1 MSWLT
6 KTVKKISHAVGGP
19 DWLYYPFDV
28 SDDKKSTIGSG
39 AIDPLTGAPELSQ
52 MGMFKSMSDFRLR
65 RAMGIGGSRG
75 ASRVVNPIGSNP
87 KGAPAAG
94 LTGGSPV
101 SGMPVATSPGSDID
115 LWSKSDLGGGIFSDI
130 FGKILMPR
138 LEGKPKTDATMKQ
151 AFSDIKNR
159 VPLTPFIL

>member
-1 MSWLT
+1 MSWLS

-87 KGAPAAG
+87 KGAPFAQVYNKMAPQ
-94 LTGGSPV
+94 LDVNWLAIQKKAPSNTGNWIA
-101 SGMPVATSPGSDID
+101 M
-115 LWSKSDLGGGIFSDI
+115 
-130 FGKILMPR
+130 
-138 LEGKPKTDATMKQ
+138 
-151 AFSDIKNR
+151 
-159 VPLTPFIL
+159 